1 MIQPTLYTARLML
14 RPFVLSDARA
24 VQRLAGDAAVAEM
37 TLNVPHPYPDGAAE
51 SWIASHPP
59 AWAERTAVTFAIAT
73 LDDEL
78 RGTIGLQLVL
88 PHGRGE
94 MGYWIGRPFWGQ
106 GLVTEAVGGI
116 LAFAF
121 SQLGLNRV
129 QASHLPRN
137 PASGRVM
144 QKAGMQREG
153 LRRESYLKNGR
164 FEDVTAKAGIRV
176 PLARWSLKLR
186 AVFSA
191 SRIVTSMSR

>member
-24 VQRLAGDAAVAEM
+24 VQSLAGDATVAEM

-51 SWIASHPP
+51 SWIASHPA
-59 AWAERTAVTFAIAT
+59 AWAERTAVTFAITT

-94 MGYWIGRPFWGQ
+94 MGYWIGRPYWGQ
-106 GLVTEAVGGI
+106 GLVTEAVGG
-116 LAFAF
+116 LLQFAF
-121 SQLGLNRV
+121 GQLGLNRV

-164 FEDVTAKAGIRV
+164 FEDVVEYAV
-176 PLARWSLKLR
+176 LR
-186 AVFSA
+186 RDWESG
-191 SRIVTSMSR
+191 STGHTSSGHPHHVH